1 MKSVI
6 FVASAAVLLASLTAQ
21 TALAAATC
29 NGIRLE
35 TDMRCCMQTCP
46 GRPGGAAMVGTVQRP
61 PNNQTLFNL
70 RKEFQQC
77 QGGTDERNNFYACER
92 ADKKGPYN
100 TGRRILGLP
109 PG

>member
-1 MKSVI
+1 M
-6 FVASAAVLLASLTAQ
+6 LTMISSTPAQ
-21 TALAAATC
+21 AC

-35 TDMRCCMQTCP
+35 VDMRCCLQTC
-46 GRPGGAAMVGTVQRP
+46 GDRPGKQGMDGAIRRA
-61 PNNQTLFNL
+61 PNSQTLFNL
-70 RKEFQQC
+70 RQSFKQC

-100 TGRRILGLP
+100 VGRRILGLP